1 MQEGKSCQHI
11 SATLSSHAELNRNLE
26 FCQAPH
32 HEYSWSLDGY
42 DLLALVGRERGDR
55 CLLTGGLY

>member
-42 DLLALVGRERGDR
+42 DLLALVGRR
-55 CLLTGGLY
+55 T